1 MSLDRILAVASRIIR
16 QIIKDRRSVALIV
29 LAPVLVMT
37 LVGFSL
43 FDERDILN
51 RITPALLGVFVL
63 FFTFLLTG
71 VSFLR
76 ERSQGTLDRLKIT
89 PVSRADLLVGYLL
102 GFLLFAMLQSVV
114 ILAYTVLVLPVS
126 YQGDIWQVFVVLVLL
141 TIVAV
146 SLGILVSTF
155 AKNEFQV
162 VQFIPLVIVPQIFL
176 TGVVVPVEDM
186 PWLLENVSKV
196 LPLTYA
202 VDMLIGIMLEG
213 QGLLDFG
220 IQIIVLSG
228 FGAIFVIGASL
239 TVKK

>member
-51 RITPALLGVFVL
+51 RIAPALLGVFVL

-114 ILAYTVLVLPVS
+114 ILTYTVLVLPVS

>member
-1 MSLDRILAVASRIIR
+1 MSLDRIFAVSGRIIR
-16 QIIKDRRSVALIV
+16 QIIKDRRSVALII

-43 FDERDILN
+43 FDERSILN

-76 ERSQGTLDRLKIT
+76 ERSQGTLERLKIT

-102 GFLLFAMLQSVV
+102 GFLLFAMLESVV
-114 ILAYTVLVLPVS
+114 ILAYTVLVLPVT
-126 YQGDIWQVFVVLVLL
+126 YQGEIWQVFVVLVLL

-176 TGVVVPVEDM
+176 TGVVVPVEGM
-186 PWLLENVSKV
+186 PWLLENISKV

-220 IQIIVLSG
+220 VQIIVLSG
-228 FGAIFVIGASL
+228 FGAVFMIGASL

>member
-1 MSLDRILAVASRIIR
+1 MSLNRILAVASRIIR

-220 IQIIVLSG
+220 VQIIVLSG

>member
-1 MSLDRILAVASRIIR
+1 M
-16 QIIKDRRSVALIV
+16 IV

-43 FDERDILN
+43 FDEKVILN

-76 ERSQGTLDRLKIT
+76 ERSQGTLERLKIT
-89 PVSRADLLVGYLL
+89 PVSRADLLIGYLL
-102 GFLLFAMLQSVV
+102 GFLIFAMLQSAV

-126 YQGDIWQVFVVLVLL
+126 FQGEIWQVFVVLVLL

-176 TGVVVPVEDM
+176 TGVLVPVEDM
-186 PWLLENVSKV
+186 PWLLENISKV

-202 VDMLIGIMLEG
+202 VEMLIGIMLEG
-213 QGLLDFG
+213 RGLLDFG
-220 IQIIVLSG
+220 NQIIVLSG
-228 FGAIFVIGASL
+228 FGGIFLI
-239 TVKK
+239 

>member
-1 MSLDRILAVASRIIR
+1 MSVDRILAVSSRIAR
-16 QIIKDRRSVALIV
+16 QVIKDRRSVALIV

-43 FDERDILN
+43 FDEKVILN

-76 ERSQGTLDRLKIT
+76 ERSQGTLERLKIT
-89 PVSRADLLVGYLL
+89 PVSRADLLIGYLL
-102 GFLLFAMLQSVV
+102 GFLIFAMLQSAV

-126 YQGDIWQVFVVLVLL
+126 FQGEIWQVFVVLVLL

-176 TGVVVPVEDM
+176 TGVLVPVEDM
-186 PWLLENVSKV
+186 PWLLENMSKV

-213 QGLLDFG
+213 RGLLDFG
-220 IQIIVLSG
+220 SQIIVLSG
-228 FGAIFVIGASL
+228 FGGIFLIGASL

>member
-220 IQIIVLSG
+220 VQIIVLSG

>member
-1 MSLDRILAVASRIIR
+1 MSLDRILAVSGRIAR
-16 QIIKDRRSVALIV
+16 QIIKDRRSIALIV

-43 FDERDILN
+43 FDAKAILN
-51 RITPALLGVFVL
+51 SITPALLGVFVL

-76 ERSQGTLDRLKIT
+76 ERSQGTLERLKIT
-89 PVSRADLLVGYLL
+89 AVSRADLLIGYLL
-102 GFLLFAMLQSVV
+102 GFLIFAMLQSAV

-126 YQGDIWQVFVVLVLL
+126 FQGETWQVFVVLILL

-176 TGVVVPVEDM
+176 TGVLVPVEDM
-186 PWLLENVSKV
+186 PWLLENISKV

-213 QGLLDFG
+213 RELVDFG
-220 IQIIVLSG
+220 TQIIVLSG
-228 FGAIFVIGASL
+228 FGVIFLIGASL

>member
-1 MSLDRILAVASRIIR
+1 MSVDRILAVSSRIAR
-16 QIIKDRRSVALIV
+16 QVIKDRRSVALIV

-43 FDERDILN
+43 FDEKVILN

-76 ERSQGTLDRLKIT
+76 ERSQGTLERLKIT
-89 PVSRADLLVGYLL
+89 PVSRADLLIGYLL
-102 GFLLFAMLQSVV
+102 GFLIFAMLQSAV

-126 YQGDIWQVFVVLVLL
+126 FQGEIWQVFVVLVLL

-176 TGVVVPVEDM
+176 TGVLVPVEDM
-186 PWLLENVSKV
+186 PWLLENISKV

-213 QGLLDFG
+213 RGLLDFG
-220 IQIIVLSG
+220 NQIIVLSG
-228 FGAIFVIGASL
+228 FGGIFLIGASL

>member
-1 MSLDRILAVASRIIR
+1 MSVDRILAVSSRIAR
-16 QIIKDRRSVALIV
+16 QVIKDRRSVALIV

-43 FDERDILN
+43 FDEKVILN

-76 ERSQGTLDRLKIT
+76 ERSQGTLERLKIT
-89 PVSRADLLVGYLL
+89 PVSRADLLIGYLL
-102 GFLLFAMLQSVV
+102 GFLIFAMLQSAV

-126 YQGDIWQVFVVLVLL
+126 FQGEIWQVFVVLVLL

-176 TGVVVPVEDM
+176 TGVLVPVEDM
-186 PWLLENVSKV
+186 PWLLENISKV

-202 VDMLIGIMLEG
+202 VEMLIGIMLEG
-213 QGLLDFG
+213 RGLLDFG
-220 IQIIVLSG
+220 NQIIVLSG
-228 FGAIFVIGASL
+228 FGGIFLIGASL

>member
-1 MSLDRILAVASRIIR
+1 MSLDRIFAVSGRIIR

-51 RITPALLGVFVL
+51 RIIPALLGVFVL

-76 ERSQGTLDRLKIT
+76 ERSQGTLERLKIT

-126 YQGDIWQVFVVLVLL
+126 YQGEIWQVFVVLVLL

-213 QGLLDFG
+213 QGLLDLG
-220 IQIIVLSG
+220 VQIIVLSG
-228 FGAIFVIGASL
+228 FGAIFMIGASV

>member
-51 RITPALLGVFVL
+51 RIAPALLGVFVL

-102 GFLLFAMLQSVV
+102 GFLLFAMLQSGV
-114 ILAYTVLVLPVS
+114 ILAYAVLVLPVS

>member
-1 MSLDRILAVASRIIR
+1 
-16 QIIKDRRSVALIV
+16 
-29 LAPVLVMT
+29 
-37 LVGFSL
+37 
-43 FDERDILN
+43 
-51 RITPALLGVFVL
+51 
-63 FFTFLLTG
+63 
-71 VSFLR
+71 
-76 ERSQGTLDRLKIT
+76 
-89 PVSRADLLVGYLL
+89 
-102 GFLLFAMLQSVV
+102 MLQSVV

-176 TGVVVPVEDM
+176 TGVVVPVEGM
-186 PWLLENVSKV
+186 PWLLENISKV

-220 IQIIVLSG
+220 VQIIVLSG

>member
-1 MSLDRILAVASRIIR
+1 MSLDRILAVSGRIAR
-16 QIIKDRRSVALIV
+16 QIIKDRRSIALIV

-43 FDERDILN
+43 FDAKAILN

-76 ERSQGTLDRLKIT
+76 ERSQGTLERLKIT
-89 PVSRADLLVGYLL
+89 AVSRADLLIGYLL
-102 GFLLFAMLQSVV
+102 GFLIFAMLQSAV

-126 YQGDIWQVFVVLVLL
+126 FQGETWQVFVVLILL

-176 TGVVVPVEDM
+176 TGVLVPVEDM
-186 PWLLENVSKV
+186 PWLLENISKV

-213 QGLLDFG
+213 RELVDFG
-220 IQIIVLSG
+220 TQIIVLSG
-228 FGAIFVIGASL
+228 FGVIFLIGASL

>member
-1 MSLDRILAVASRIIR
+1 MSVDRILAVSSRIAR
-16 QIIKDRRSVALIV
+16 QVIKDRRSVALIV

-43 FDERDILN
+43 FDEKVILN

-76 ERSQGTLDRLKIT
+76 ERSQGTLERLKIT

-126 YQGDIWQVFVVLVLL
+126 YQGEIWQVFVVLVLL

-176 TGVVVPVEDM
+176 TGVVVPVEGM
-186 PWLLENVSKV
+186 PWLLENISKV

-220 IQIIVLSG
+220 VQIIVLSG
-228 FGAIFVIGASL
+228 FGAVFMIGASL